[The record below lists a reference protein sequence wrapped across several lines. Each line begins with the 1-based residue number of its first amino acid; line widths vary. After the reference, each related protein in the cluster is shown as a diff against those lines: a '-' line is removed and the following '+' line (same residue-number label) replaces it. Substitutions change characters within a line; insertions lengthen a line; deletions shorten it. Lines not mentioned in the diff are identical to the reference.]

1 MSRRFSS
8 NAISILRFSYNQH
21 LVQIYGVDK
30 KEKKHLFRTVVR
42 LEKRFRKKKENLSI
56 AEIELMRKKKKKKNL
71 DAFESAIKSPISN
84 TKQQKLI
91 RSVTIRQ

>member
-1 MSRRFSS
+1 M
-8 NAISILRFSYNQH
+8 
-21 LVQIYGVDK
+21 
-30 KEKKHLFRTVVR
+30 VR
-42 LEKRFRKKKENLSI
+42 LEKRFRKKKKENLSI